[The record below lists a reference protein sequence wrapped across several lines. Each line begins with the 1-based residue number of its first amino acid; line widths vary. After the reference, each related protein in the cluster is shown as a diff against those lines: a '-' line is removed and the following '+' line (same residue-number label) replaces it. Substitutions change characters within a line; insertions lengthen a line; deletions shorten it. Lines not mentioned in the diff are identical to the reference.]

1 MHIPAVSN
9 ESISP
14 ARLLRQL
21 RETSNEQVSA
31 PAPSAAVSLSTDGR
45 LASLVAQMLDGDE
58 HHVDVSVVARLI
70 EQKPLFAETASR
82 LPLPNATRAD
92 DGRAVATDAIGRGG
106 FDPDRLATLL
116 QDTPQALG
124 VLRAVIDSDGLGA
137 LLQPAAGETEALP
150 ASVRLYVDNGGVA
163 GVRMDAARQPDL
175 FAQSPLP

>member
-70 EQKPLFAETASR
+70 GQSPLFAETASR

-92 DGRAVATDAIGRGG
+92 DGRFYR
-106 FDPDRLATLL
+106 F
-116 QDTPQALG
+116 
-124 VLRAVIDSDGLGA
+124 
-137 LLQPAAGETEALP
+137 
-150 ASVRLYVDNGGVA
+150 
-163 GVRMDAARQPDL
+163 
-175 FAQSPLP
+175 FA